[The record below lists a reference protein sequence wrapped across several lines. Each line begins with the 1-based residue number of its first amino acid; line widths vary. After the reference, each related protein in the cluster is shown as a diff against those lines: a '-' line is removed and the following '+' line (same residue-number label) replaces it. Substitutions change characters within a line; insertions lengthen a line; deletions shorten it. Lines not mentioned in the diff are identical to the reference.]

1 MLIRGKDI
9 FILSLLTFIT
19 VMAWVAFDIHH
30 AATTSTIKP
39 PIKKL
44 LRPLP
49 PTMDTNLIE
58 ELREITR

>member
-19 VMAWVAFDIHH
+19 VVAWVLFDIHH
-30 AATTSTIKP
+30 ANTTNTIKP

-44 LRPLP
+44 LKPLSP
-49 PTMDTNLIE
+49 NLDVDLIR
-58 ELREITR
+58 ELKESQG